1 VGSYLEGKGMSGTVR
16 AARACRGR
24 DVMTESPVL
33 SVEELESQFAVELPD
48 REMLALVVIKNVSI
62 ANNNKLWINVKN
74 NNVAVQV
81 CALVAA
87 LDALTLNKLTCT
99 IKQS

>member
-1 VGSYLEGKGMSGTVR
+1 
-16 AARACRGR
+16 
-24 DVMTESPVL
+24 MTESPVL
-33 SVEELESQFAVELPD
+33 SVEELDSQFAVELPD